1 MVTIDRDNAPYIHVL
16 GTTAE
21 CLDHLKDQNVP
32 GSEVIA
38 IWYNATNTSCVYRR

>member
-1 MVTIDRDNAPYIHVL
+1 MVTIDATNDPYIHVS

-32 GSEVIA
+32 HSSVVQ
-38 IWYNATNTSCVYRR
+38 IWYNGSGTSCVYRR